1 MQVFPVLPL
10 KTLVTRQV
18 IRDRMEYKDYLG
30 GEAREELDMLEWFQG
45 KFHIT
50 TSTFVVR
57 RKETGTLSEE
67 QWQSLKSTLPC
78 GVISFLDNGKEEFSI
93 FEKNGKSGEREWE
106 LQDVDGSTKRVQLG
120 TRITEYGC
128 GCGFQGWEFHDHIVS
143 NDGLIITWHSFL
155 NAKRE
160 MLFAE
165 QDEFEFDE
173 DGINRIKI
181 WTFPNLKMKIR
192 MDMEASREDEPK

>member
-45 KFHIT
+45 KFIIK
-50 TSTFVVR
+50 TSTWVVR

-78 GVISFLDNGKEEFSI
+78 GVISFLDDGKEEFSI

-106 LQDVDGSTKRVQLG
+106 LQDIDGSTKRVQLG
-120 TRITEYGC
+120 TRITENVC
-128 GCGFQGWEFHDHIVS
+128 GCGFQRWEFNDQVVK
-143 NDGLIITWHSFL
+143 DGLIITWQSFL

-165 QDEFEFDE
+165 QDEFEMDE
-173 DGINRIKI
+173 EGIYRIKI
-181 WTFPNLKMKIR
+181 WTFPKLKMKIR
-192 MDMEASREDEPK
+192 MDIEASREDEPK

>member
-45 KFHIT
+45 KFLIK
-50 TSTFVVR
+50 TSTWVVR
-57 RKETGTLSEE
+57 RKEKGTLSEE

-78 GVISFLDNGKEEFSI
+78 GVISFLDDRKEEFSI

-143 NDGLIITWHSFL
+143 NDGLIITWHSYL

-192 MDMEASREDEPK
+192 MDIEASREDEPK